1 MTSEPFATSSRQY
14 LHQLAAEWLSRHWLS
29 LTLPLAAVLV
39 WAAFDTRALYVL
51 LIVIFLLYP
60 MGLTLVWFNYALSPR
75 SLRAITPKRLTL
87 LEAGIQLAYSP
98 KDIET
103 DPRPAF
109 RSEDFPW
116 ESISAAEVSAASITL
131 IIGPRLDD
139 RLNIPLSALDEE
151 MQKELLKIIDRKFP
165 ADMS

>member
-1 MTSEPFATSSRQY
+1 MTSKPFASSSRQY
-14 LHQLAAEWLSRHWLS
+14 LHRLAAEWLSRHWLS
-29 LTLPLAAVLV
+29 LMLPLAAVLV

-75 SLRAITPKRLTL
+75 SIRAITPKRLTL
-87 LEAGIQLAYSP
+87 LDSGIQLSYPP

-116 ESISAAEVSAASITL
+116 ESISAAEVSATSITL
-131 IIGPRLDD
+131 VIGSSLDD
-139 RLNIPLSALDEE
+139 RLNIPLNALDED